1 MSLHCFVVSPK
12 PLSSTPSTSSA
23 MKTPD
28 PQAPALS
35 AFLVETDEITENT
48 EGDPDAREPAAE
60 ETSKWNSHLTGCTAK
75 YRSSKKITF
84 EPVAV

>member
-1 MSLHCFVVSPK
+1 MNHCSVSDPIS
-12 PLSSTPSTSSA
+12 PTPSASTA

-48 EGDPDAREPAAE
+48 EADPNAPEPAAE

-75 YRSSKKITF
+75 YRSSNKIAC